1 MALDTPPPEQWVDDE
16 EDKGA
21 IPLIAAGV
29 AQKGSRSVVHKV
41 LEGVRVDAVKNT
53 TRTQGRV
60 RRPATTSSFLLDLPK
75 HKLSAM
81 GWRTGAG

>member
-29 AQKGSRSVVHKV
+29 AQKGSRSVVRKV
-41 LEGVRVDAVKNT
+41 LEGVRVDAVKKC
-53 TRTQGRV
+53 TQGRV